1 METIERK
8 CEVLLG
14 VLEDNHYIEK
24 KNLDPDIN
32 FICRYRIELNELKPI
47 FNSKGELNAVLT
59 KVDESHTSETP
70 TKYNLRKRT
79 AKNSIGE
86 SDKDLSPKSF
96 LKNLKLTPKHV
107 SKANQQIEAKET
119 PKTNSVKSYSI
130 VRSDLINDFKI
141 KFKVK
146 LNKKKSESDE
156 KVVQQLENDSDELQ
170 STNNFDAITE
180 TPNQRS
186 KSLRPRSNSISAKR
200 IVSKRR
206 STRLTITKSYAQ
218 SPPSPDLNKNTKTAS
233 KVSKQSKIE
242 EETRSKKYSEIK
254 DSSVSIEKFS
264 PEVHRNKLNQSV
276 QKTNNC
282 LRTRSESA
290 LVKVDKE
297 TSIKTT
303 SHMDDPRK
311 KNSSS
316 RNKSTDDGNNERIP
330 HSSDGTEPK
339 QDVCKILNYSVL
351 KNEFQ
356 TPKAIKKNTNRPIS
370 SSKQATPSAKMKMIR
385 EGIISPSVQSRAS
398 SLVSIATPLAEARS
412 RLHVSYVPLTLP
424 CRQKEFDDIMN
435 FLIRKLNDRCGG

>member
-1 METIERK
+1 MATVEWIGPPVKCNNPNLQNGWLDFYRSFTYKGEQYDVGELALIKQRDGTRSKVARLICVYHSHEKWHSEAKYRGTIQWYDWAENVKTKLKPNNIEFIKNEVIQDNSSNALVDISLETIERK

-96 LKNLKLTPKHV
+96 LKNLKLTPKHI

-186 KSLRPRSNSISAKR
+186 KNLRPRSNSISAKR

-276 QKTNNC
+276 QKN
-282 LRTRSESA
+282 
-290 LVKVDKE
+290 
-297 TSIKTT
+297 
-303 SHMDDPRK
+303 
-311 KNSSS
+311 
-316 RNKSTDDGNNERIP
+316 
-330 HSSDGTEPK
+330 
-339 QDVCKILNYSVL
+339 
-351 KNEFQ
+351 
-356 TPKAIKKNTNRPIS
+356 
-370 SSKQATPSAKMKMIR
+370 
-385 EGIISPSVQSRAS
+385 
-398 SLVSIATPLAEARS
+398 
-412 RLHVSYVPLTLP
+412 
-424 CRQKEFDDIMN
+424 
-435 FLIRKLNDRCGG
+435 